1 MARVA
6 RQRKPPAEAEPL
18 CRSQSQLRGETE
30 VSPDSRGLEGP
41 SSADGERT
49 PNTVRRSCSKADGF
63 SPPPRRSCA
72 ARFSRSP
79 DGTVFPGLAGRH
91 GPSAHHWPARREALT
106 VTSGRYHEAG
116 NRAQIRVWDSDVVG
130 KTPQQIAAD
139 EHVARPMIARII
151 NRCLTHPAGFR
162 SARAASQPPDAAG
175 RGRTLPGSRKDWPC
189 APSRAD
195 SGRPGRRHMDWDP
208 ELRRDAER
216 RPQLVTSG
224 QETCDTCQLH
234 GPSGRA

>member
-1 MARVA
+1 MGQGRWRRSGGASG
-6 RQRKPPAEAEPL
+6 PATETP
-18 CRSQSQLRGETE
+18 CRSGTPIRSQLRGETE

-79 DGTVFPGLAGRH
+79 DGTLFPGLAGRH
-91 GPSAHHWPARREALT
+91 GPSAHLHWPARREALT

-139 EHVARPMIARII
+139 EPLARPMIARII
-151 NRCLTHPAGFR
+151 SRCLTHPARLPLR
-162 SARAASQPPDAAG
+162 SSRISAA
-175 RGRTLPGSRKDWPC
+175 
-189 APSRAD
+189 
-195 SGRPGRRHMDWDP
+195 
-208 ELRRDAER
+208 
-216 RPQLVTSG
+216 
-224 QETCDTCQLH
+224 
-234 GPSGRA
+234 